1 MRLRDS
7 EGTRVTSGDG
17 KGGTPGGGRPTMADV
32 AAHLGVSRQ
41 LVSLVL
47 GDRPGPSATTR
58 ERVLRAAEELGYRAD
73 TAAQLLRRAR
83 SRQLGVLF
91 TMEHPMDADLV
102 EALYPAAA
110 QLGYSVALSAMLA
123 NRTER
128 QAIDELVGL
137 RCEALVLIGMSAQ
150 APEDLARV
158 AERVPVVEI
167 GQRTDAAG
175 TDSVRT
181 DAVSGVHQAV
191 DHLVSL
197 GHRRIAHVHGGELP
211 SAPERRRGYLE
222 GMREHGLDACVDL
235 VPGAYTEEAGA
246 RAAAVLLDRDELPT
260 AVVCCNDQ
268 SARGL
273 METLLRAGRS
283 VPEDVSVVGYDDSR
297 AARLSFLSLTSVRQ
311 DVARI
316 AELTVG
322 AAVERLEEDRTES
335 RHVVLP
341 TTLTLRDSTAPPRP

>member
-1 MRLRDS
+1 MTS
-7 EGTRVTSGDG
+7 EGEGDRAS
-17 KGGTPGGGRPTMADV
+17 GGRPTMADV
-32 AAHLGVSRQ
+32 AARLGVSRQ

-47 GDRPGPSATTR
+47 GDRPGPSAATR

-83 SRQLGVLF
+83 SRQVGVLF

-110 QLGYSVALSAMLA
+110 RLDYGVALSAMLA

-150 APEDLARV
+150 APEDLAEV
-158 AERVPVVEI
+158 ARRVPVVEI
-167 GQRTDAAG
+167 GQRTDSAG

-181 DAVSGVHQAV
+181 DAVSGVRLAV

-197 GHRRIAHVHGGELP
+197 GHRRIAHVDGGGLP
-211 SAPERRRGYLE
+211 SAPERRAGYLE
-222 GMREHGLDACVDL
+222 GMREHGLQAYVDL

-246 RAAAVLLDRDELPT
+246 RAARVFLDRDVLPT

-273 METLLRAGRS
+273 LETLVRAGRS
-283 VPEDVSVVGYDDSR
+283 VPGEVSVVGYDDSR

-311 DVARI
+311 DVERI
-316 AELTVG
+316 AEATLE
-322 AAVERLEEDRTES
+322 AVAERLERGRNES
-335 RHVVLP
+335 THVLLP
-341 TTLTLRDSTAPPRP
+341 TTLTVRESTAPPRP

>member
-1 MRLRDS
+1 
-7 EGTRVTSGDG
+7 
-17 KGGTPGGGRPTMADV
+17 MADV

-47 GDRPGPSATTR
+47 GDRPGPSAATR

-83 SRQLGVLF
+83 SRQVGVLF

-102 EALYPAAA
+102 EALYPQAAR
-110 QLGYSVALSAMLA
+110 LGYGLALSAMLA

-167 GQRTDAAG
+167 GQRTNAAG

-181 DAVSGVHQAV
+181 DAVSGVRQAV
-191 DHLVSL
+191 DHLVAL
-197 GHRRIAHVHGGELP
+197 GHRRIVHVHGGGLP
-211 SAPERRRGYLE
+211 GAPERTAGYLE
-222 GMREHGLDACVDL
+222 GMRGHGLAAEADL
-235 VPGAYTEEAGA
+235 VRGGYTEEDGA
-246 RAAAVLLDRDELPT
+246 RAASELLGREAVPT

-273 METLLRAGRS
+273 METLVRAGWS
-283 VPEDVSVVGYDDSR
+283 VPGQVSVVGYDDSR

-311 DVARI
+311 DVTRI
-316 AELTVG
+316 AELTLE
-322 AAVERLEEDRTES
+322 AVAERLEEGRAEG
-335 RHVVLP
+335 RHVLLP
-341 TTLTLRDSTAPPRP
+341 TTLTVRESTAPPRR